1 MSFLKWHDLMWK
13 KSNDVVRSLQ
23 KQAPGAKM
31 VGQFAV
37 KFATTEVSKVVS
49 RLTNKPA
56 ETTSDDSPNDP
67 TS

>member
-37 KFATTEVSKVVS
+37 KFAATEVTKVVS

-56 ETTSDDSPNDP
+56 ETTSDDSPNDS

>member
-1 MSFLKWHDLMWK
+1 
-13 KSNDVVRSLQ
+13 VVRSLQ

-37 KFATTEVSKVVS
+37 KFAATEVTKVVS

-56 ETTSDDSPNDP
+56 ETTSDDSPNDS